1 MRVKYKKPKYWYI
14 VLIPF
19 GVLLMF
25 GLFSLLACHGECDAS
40 DHGGVL
46 DYVHNKLYIPWEVT
60 IPSIVFGAIGSII
73 GLMLLLYYLV
83 IVYEAEFDSNG
94 ITVQKGKKDIFIDFY
109 KIKELDYRKP
119 TFFNYLTA
127 PTDRRNYPGRLLV
140 IMKKEGKRQEDYIIR
155 LKYKDY
161 KKLPKKYVDFIG
173 III

>member
-40 DHGGVL
+40 NHGGVL
-46 DYVHNKLYIPWEVT
+46 DYVHNKPYIPWEVT
-60 IPSIVFGAIGSII
+60 IPSIVFGAFGSII

-109 KIKELDYRKP
+109 KIKELEYRKP

-140 IMKKEGKRQEDYIIR
+140 IMKKEGKRQEYYIIR

-161 KKLPKKYVDFIG
+161 KKLPRKYVDFNG